1 MTMQLTTLKARNFT
15 GDDITGL
22 EDLDWQQG

>member
-1 MTMQLTTLKARNFT
+1 MTIQLTTFKARDFT

-22 EDLDWQQG
+22 EVLDWQQS